1 MVFSG
6 ENYYVLKASFP
17 HKHKCN
23 CLSWDKTER
32 GVGAWDHTKCGGT
45 GTVVCLQM
53 FPEYF
58 NYTNCQEGLPGR
70 NIVKQLF

>member
-45 GTVVCLQM
+45 GTVVCL
-53 FPEYF
+53 
-58 NYTNCQEGLPGR
+58 
-70 NIVKQLF
+70 